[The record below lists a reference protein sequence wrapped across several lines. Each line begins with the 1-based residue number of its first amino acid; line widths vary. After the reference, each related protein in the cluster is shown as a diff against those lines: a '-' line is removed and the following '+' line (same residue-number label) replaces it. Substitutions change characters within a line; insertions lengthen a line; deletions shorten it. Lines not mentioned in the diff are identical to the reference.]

1 MSEDNKSVFGIY
13 KSKAAAENG
22 VNVLKTNGFQMKD
35 ISLLLP
41 KESGSQELTHVK
53 TSKAPEGAVTG
64 AGTGAILGG
73 VLGLLFGIGSIAIP
87 GVGPFIAAGPLMT
100 ALAGLGFGG
109 TLGIVSGALV
119 GFGFPEYEAQ
129 RYEGFVKEGGILISV
144 HVPNHEFSEKAKN
157 LLKITEA
164 SDISVVSELKSSRVK
179 PYQVTPSRPIEASS
193 ARKIY

>member
-22 VNVLKTNGFQMKD
+22 VNILKTNGFLMKD

-41 KESGSQELTHVK
+41 QEAGSQEVTHVK
-53 TSKAPEGAVTG
+53 NTKAPEGAATG
-64 AGTGAILGG
+64 AGTGAIVGG

-100 ALAGLGFGG
+100 ALAGMGFGG

-129 RYEGFVKEGGILISV
+129 RYEGFVKQGGILISV
-144 HVPNHEFSEKAKN
+144 HVPTHELSEKAKN
-157 LLKITEA
+157 LLKITDA
-164 SDISVVSELKSSRVK
+164 TDIAVISELKNTTVQ
-179 PYQVTPSRPIEASS
+179 PYQVMKPVSVEPSAAS
-193 ARKIY
+193 KIY